1 MASLDDPAGLL
12 LLPDPSSAVFA
23 PGVNGAGAGHLIF
36 VRDGRLM
43 AQPFDPSALELL
55 GDAFVLAERALW
67 GDNGAAAVSVS
78 DNGIFTYLGGRNR
91 ETDSRLVWFDRSG
104 TALTT
109 EGSTGPLSPVSL
121 SPDERTAAVVRLP
134 RGIPNGDVWL
144 RDLDRGLEE
153 PFTFDGAV
161 WGNVVWSPD
170 SSRIAF
176 SSAASESVGLY
187 IADVTASGIGE
198 PVFANGNLKVL
209 TDWSRDGYLLYT
221 EDHPE
226 TGADLWYLH
235 MDGSAT
241 GDAEP
246 VPFRTDTFDTSFG
259 DISPDGQWI
268 AYVSNETG
276 SYEVWVE
283 AFLSGAGKWLISG
296 ADSGRDAQQPR
307 WSRDGSELFYFGL
320 GTMMAARVR
329 TPPGPG
335 SSPVVDPQPLFE
347 VRVNGAR
354 PSLGWYFYDVS
365 GDGERFLINV
375 VDSATEPVINVVVN
389 WEEELRQRVP
399 N

>member
-1 MASLDDPAGLL
+1 MG
-12 LLPDPSSAVFA
+12 SA
-23 PGVNGAGAGHLIF
+23 
-36 VRDGRLM
+36 D
-43 AQPFDPSALELL
+43 
-55 GDAFVLAERALW
+55 
-67 GDNGAAAVSVS
+67 
-78 DNGIFTYLGGRNR
+78 
-91 ETDSRLVWFDRSG
+91 
-104 TALTT
+104 
-109 EGSTGPLSPVSL
+109 
-121 SPDERTAAVVRLP
+121 
-134 RGIPNGDVWL
+134 GDVWL
-144 RDLDRGLEE
+144 RDLDRGREA
-153 PFTFDGAV
+153 PFTFDSAV
-161 WGNVVWSPD
+161 WGNVVWSPNG
-170 SSRIAF
+170 SRIAF
-176 SSAASESVGLY
+176 SSAASEYVGLY
-187 IADVTASGIGE
+187 IANVTASGIGE
-198 PVFANGNLKVL
+198 RVFANGNRKVL

-241 GDAEP
+241 GDAQP

-347 VRVNGAR
+347 VRVNSTS
-354 PSLGWYFYDVS
+354 PTLGRYYYDVS
-365 GDGERFLINV
+365 GDGERFLINQ
-375 VDSATEPVINVVVN
+375 VDTGTEPVIHVVVN